1 MVVKIPKNLEMKSL
15 LPAPRSR
22 TSFSQRLRDYWGSS
36 FQREKAEKMTIARK
50 QVKNVGNVGRK
61 GKDGKEAD
69 LVSHFT
75 LQNPPQQKLYLI
87 FS

>member
-1 MVVKIPKNLEMKSL
+1 
-15 LPAPRSR
+15 
-22 TSFSQRLRDYWGSS
+22 
-36 FQREKAEKMTIARK
+36 
-50 QVKNVGNVGRK
+50 VKNVGNVGRK

>member
-1 MVVKIPKNLEMKSL
+1 VAGDITCLVHIDLVQWK
-15 LPAPRSR
+15 
-22 TSFSQRLRDYWGSS
+22 RLRDYWGSR

-50 QVKNVGNVGRK
+50 QAKNVGNVGRK

-69 LVSHFT
+69 LVSLFI